1 MVQAQ
6 RTSVHP
12 SKHMLAERARCVEL
26 CPISSGWFKH
36 IEPLK
41 IGKGVEGGISRIFTK
56 RGSIESYS
64 SADYSAAHESALF
77 LTDRELYNFEFRA
90 PFRTAHA

>member
-1 MVQAQ
+1 M
-6 RTSVHP
+6 RSEGT
-12 SKHMLAERARCVEL
+12 VEL
-26 CPISSGWFKH
+26 GLCVCLLLRSD
-36 IEPLK
+36 
-41 IGKGVEGGISRIFTK
+41 KGAEGGISRIFTK

-90 PFRTAHA
+90 PFDTAHA